1 MEGKT
6 KVKVKF
12 GKTRYWEPGEPGDAA
27 IRLAIEDAKARLVSA
42 FPQVED
48 IQAETKISSCTNPEG
63 MGKMG
68 VKASAFGYVPK
79 SNKTNRYLVKDI
91 KTTKLYQSITK
102 QLEEANETVVAYA
115 FRYNIKYT
123 KYPYVEFTGKGEIPW
138 TQVQE
143 AINANNQAASDPIAH
158 KEDWI
163 LVKPNDLYVDT
174 LQCYGVWRGSILLS
188 DGSWLEIS
196 ELYNSYEDGYY
207 TAIKRRFPPKVEIP
221 DVSFKA
227 SVNTLVSL
235 PDNYKEEVI
244 KIVNT
249 NVKEESDGK

>member
-27 IRLAIEDAKARLVSA
+27 IRVVIDDAKDRLVSA

-48 IQAETKISSCTNPEG
+48 IKTETKISSCTNPDG

-143 AINANNQAASDPIAH
+143 AINANNQAATDPNGLNQNCIV
-158 KEDWI
+158 
-163 LVKPNDLYVDT
+163 VKPNDLYIDT
-174 LQCYGVWRGSILLS
+174 IICSGVWKGYILLS
-188 DGSWLEIS
+188 DGSWLEIA
-196 ELYNSYEDGYY
+196 EVYNAYEDGYY

-249 NVKEESDGK
+249 NAKEESDGE